1 MSPATLPNT
10 RAILE
15 VPAESAIK
23 REQMACPGPQRT
35 QTKPRVCKLYCLRQ
49 ACNLDSSGVTQL
61 WCLPFALV
69 IGHLERLLGDGPQ
82 ANLKD
87 MTSNLFADN
96 DITVYLSFL
105 VGKGVRDCGCEDS
118 VRCCAKMVS

>member
-1 MSPATLPNT
+1 
-10 RAILE
+10 
-15 VPAESAIK
+15 
-23 REQMACPGPQRT
+23 MACPGPQRT
-35 QTKPRVCKLYCLRQ
+35 QTKPRVCELYYLRQ

-96 DITVYLSFL
+96 DITVYLGFL
-105 VGKGVRDCGCEDS
+105 VGKGVRDCGCEDP
-118 VRCCAKMVS
+118 VRCCAKMVC